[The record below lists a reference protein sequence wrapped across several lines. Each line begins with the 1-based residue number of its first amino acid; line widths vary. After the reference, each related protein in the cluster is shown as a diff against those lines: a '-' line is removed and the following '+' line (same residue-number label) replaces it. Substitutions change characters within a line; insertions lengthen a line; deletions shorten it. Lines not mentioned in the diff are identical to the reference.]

1 MSPLTWRGVTHSVAG
16 PSGTAD
22 DDETALDMVEELLM
36 QLTVSVPYT
45 RDEDIPI
52 RMRRHTSGGGSRFT
66 QLFRKIAHAITCYSE
81 HHHDE

>member
-1 MSPLTWRGVTHSVAG
+1 MSPLTWRGATHRGAG
-16 PSGTAD
+16 PSGTTG
-22 DDETALDMVEELLM
+22 DDEIALDLVEESLM

-45 RDEDIPI
+45 RDEDISL

-66 QLFRKIAHAITCYSE
+66 RLFRKIARVVACYSK